1 MEERIY
7 FAPIRYPELYMPI
20 SINTNKAIGLVG
32 LVNGDYID
40 MSKDFFQKY
49 HFPST
54 KMKGRGYTLLTENEI
69 NDSVN
74 IVLLSPSLIVGR
86 QKIVPKE
93 EVLVTPSNNPSC
105 DVQLGLPF
113 FKSLGQT
120 VVFDFKKMKIQTW
133 KKSFMLK

>member
-1 MEERIY
+1 
-7 FAPIRYPELYMPI
+7 
-20 SINTNKAIGLVG
+20 
-32 LVNGDYID
+32 
-40 MSKDFFQKY
+40 
-49 HFPST
+49 
-54 KMKGRGYTLLTENEI
+54 MKGKGYTLLTENEI

-120 VVFDFKKMKIQTW
+120 VVFDFKEMKIQTW

>member
-1 MEERIY
+1 
-7 FAPIRYPELYMPI
+7 
-20 SINTNKAIGLVG
+20 
-32 LVNGDYID
+32 

-54 KMKGRGYTLLTENEI
+54 KMKGKGYTLLTENEI